1 MGGAVVPEQTLPA
14 MAVKAN
20 IRAPGPPLHNAQFQR
35 PTAAHEA
42 GTPRRT
48 GTALDVGA
56 VGFLTATWGLGVT
69 SVDPRYRNS

>member
-1 MGGAVVPEQTLPA
+1 MRHAVVPEKTLPA

-20 IRAPGPPLHNAQFQR
+20 IRAPPLHDAQFQR
-35 PTAAHEA
+35 RTAAHEA